1 MKTAFAIAVAVLVGS
16 VAIGQ
21 VPELINYQGRL
32 EDAGGP
38 LTGTVNLTFRFY
50 DAATGGSALLTVE
63 QTGVVVTEGIF
74 NVLIGSGTVT
84 GPKGTLSTLFT
95 EYVYVWM
102 STEVGTD
109 GEMTPR
115 KKMSS
120 VPYALHAGKVNTAWL
135 DAYLA
140 DSDYDGDGHL
150 KLDDGGDDCDDSRA
164 TVYPGATE
172 IPGDGIDQNCDGME
186 YWWTRR
192 IGGTTLD
199 QSNAVATDGS
209 GNVFVTGLF
218 EGTVIFGND
227 WGAGDSK
234 TSLGSYDIFVT
245 KVDAAGNYGWTHR
258 MGGTGQDRADDM
270 AIDGSG
276 NVYVVGYFT
285 GTVDFAQDWGGDDS
299 RTSAGVND
307 IFVTKVNADGTYGWS
322 HSIGGTGYD
331 CGYGVTA
338 DGNGNV
344 YVTGAFNGTV
354 NFAQDWGE
362 SESKTSA
369 GGNDAF
375 VTKVNSDGTYGWTRR
390 MGSTGHD
397 LGFAMATDNSGNL
410 YVTGAFNGTVNF
422 AQDWGESESKTSAG
436 GNDAFVT
443 RVNADGTY
451 GWTHRMGGTGE
462 DDWADITVDG
472 SENVY
477 VTARFYLTVN
487 FADDWGG
494 SDPKTSAGGL
504 DIFVTKLGAD
514 GSYDWTHRIG
524 GTGTGDTSY
533 DIGVDGNGNIYVAG
547 HFDSTEINFA
557 ADWGGTDSKTCLG
570 GPHDVFV
577 TKVNADGTYA
587 WSRRMGDTGN
597 DAGFAIAVEHS
608 GNVYLTGIFS
618 STVNFAA
625 DFGGTDSKTSAG
637 SYDIFVTKI
646 SE

>member
-375 VTKVNSDGTYGWTRR
+375 VT
-390 MGSTGHD
+390 
-397 LGFAMATDNSGNL
+397 
-410 YVTGAFNGTVNF
+410 
-422 AQDWGESESKTSAG
+422 
-436 GNDAFVT
+436 